1 MIHLG
6 KVFKSVEEIQLDG
19 VRFIDARFDL
29 QNKEAGNKIFEEG
42 HAPGAIFIDLEQDL
56 SDMGSSD
63 GRHPMPSKEKLSA
76 VIQGLGL
83 SYEDQIVVY
92 DQGAAPFA
100 PRAWW
105 MLTYAGFP
113 NVVIVNGGAPAL
125 EEKISFTK
133 DIIKYPPTT
142 IEFVWRDE
150 LYAPREAV
158 KAIVDGEVNATLLD
172 ARAAARYRGEV
183 EPLDMVAGHIPTA
196 KNFDWEQLK
205 SDGRLQANDALRSKV
220 AQDEHVVVYCGSGVT
235 ASPLYAVLA
244 DEGYEN
250 IQLYVGSF
258 SDWITQYDVEKG
270 TNE

>member
-1 MIHLG
+1 MG
-6 KVFKSVEEIQLDG
+6 KVFKTVDEIQVEE
-19 VRFIDARFDL
+19 VRFVDARYDL
-29 QNKEAGNKIFEEG
+29 QNKEAGKQAFNDG
-42 HAPGAIFIDLEQDL
+42 HAPGAVYMDLEEHL
-56 SDMGSSD
+56 SDMESVN
-63 GRHPMPSKEKLSA
+63 GRHPMPSKEKLTS
-76 VIQGLGL
+76 VFQDLGL
-83 SYEDQIVVY
+83 RYEDQIVVY
-92 DQGAAPFA
+92 DQGASPFA

-125 EEKISFTK
+125 EQKVSFTK
-133 DIIKYPPTT
+133 DIVKYAPTK
-142 IEFVWRDE
+142 IDFHWQDH

-158 KAIVDGEVNATLLD
+158 KAIVDGEQAATLLD

-183 EPLDMVAGHIPTA
+183 EPLDKVAGHIPTA

-205 SDGRLQANDALRSKV
+205 VEGSLQANDALRAKV
-220 AQDEHVVVYCGSGVT
+220 ARDEHVVVYCGSGVT

-250 IQLYVGSF
+250 IQLYTGSF
-258 SDWITQYDVEKG
+258 SDWITAYDVETG

>member
-1 MIHLG
+1 MG
-6 KVFKSVEEIQLDG
+6 KVFKSVDEIQFDG

-29 QNKEAGNKIFEEG
+29 QDKEAGKKAFEEG
-42 HAPGAIFIDLEQDL
+42 HATGAIYIDLEQQL
-56 SDMGSSD
+56 SDMDSKD
-63 GRHPMPSKEKLSA
+63 GRHPMPSKEKLAS
-76 VIQGLGL
+76 VFQELGL
-83 SYEDQIVVY
+83 RYEDQIVVY

-125 EEKISFTK
+125 EAKITFTK
-133 DIIKYPPTT
+133 DIIKYPPT
-142 IEFVWRDE
+142 IIGFDWKDE
-150 LYAPREAV
+150 LYAPRQAV
-158 KAIVDGEVNATLLD
+158 KAIVDGEVKATLLD
-172 ARAAARYRGEV
+172 ARAAERYRGEV
-183 EPLDMVAGHIPTA
+183 EPLDKVAGHIPTA

-205 SDGRLQANDALRSKV
+205 SNGQLKANDALRQKV
-220 AQDEHVVVYCGSGVT
+220 TPDEQVVVYCGSGVT

-258 SDWITQYDVEKG
+258 SDWITEYDVEKG

>member
-1 MIHLG
+1 MG
-6 KVFKSVEEIQLDG
+6 KVFKTVDEIQVEE
-19 VRFIDARFDL
+19 VRFVDARYDL
-29 QNKEAGNKIFEEG
+29 QNKEAGKQAFNDG
-42 HAPGAIFIDLEQDL
+42 HAPGAVYMDLEQHL
-56 SDMGSSD
+56 SDMESEN
-63 GRHPMPSKEKLSA
+63 GRHPMPSKEKLTS
-76 VIQGLGL
+76 IFQDLGL
-83 SYEDQIVVY
+83 RYEDQIVVY
-92 DQGAAPFA
+92 DQGASPFA

-125 EEKISFTK
+125 EQKVTFTK
-133 DIIKYPPTT
+133 DIVTYAPTT
-142 IEFVWRDE
+142 IDFHWQDH

-158 KAIVDGEVNATLLD
+158 KAIVDGEQAATLLD

-183 EPLDMVAGHIPTA
+183 EPLDKVAGHIPTA

-205 SDGRLQANDALRSKV
+205 VEGSLQANDALRAKV
-220 AQDEHVVVYCGSGVT
+220 ARDEHVVVYCGSGVT

-250 IQLYVGSF
+250 IQLYTGSF
-258 SDWITQYDVEKG
+258 SDWITAYDVETG

>member
-6 KVFKSVEEIQLDG
+6 KVFKLVEEIQLEG
-19 VRFIDARFDL
+19 ARFVDARFDL
-29 QNKEAGNKIFEEG
+29 QDKEAGKKAFEEG
-42 HAPGAIFIDLEQDL
+42 HAPGAIYVDLEQEL
-56 SDMGSSD
+56 SDMESNN
-63 GRHPMPSKEKLSA
+63 GRHPMPNKEKLAA
-76 VIQGLGL
+76 VFQGLGL
-83 SYEDQIVVY
+83 RYEDQIVVY

-125 EEKISFTK
+125 EEKVAFTK

-142 IEFVWRDE
+142 IEFTWRDE
-150 LYAPREAV
+150 LYAPRQAV
-158 KAIVDGEVNATLLD
+158 KAIVDGAVDATLLD
-172 ARAAARYRGEV
+172 ARAAVRYRGEI
-183 EPLDMVAGHIPTA
+183 EPLDKVAGHIPTA

-205 SDGRLQANDALRSKV
+205 SDGQLQANDALRSKV
-220 AQDEHVVVYCGSGVT
+220 ARDEHVVVYCGSGVT

-258 SDWITQYDVEKG
+258 SDWITEYDVEKD

>member
-1 MIHLG
+1 MG
-6 KVFKSVEEIQLDG
+6 KVFKSVDEIQLDG
-19 VRFIDARFDL
+19 VRFIDARYDL
-29 QNKEAGNKIFEEG
+29 QDKEAGKKAFEEG
-42 HAPGAIFIDLEQDL
+42 HATGAIYIDLEQQL
-56 SDMGSSD
+56 SDMDIKD
-63 GRHPMPSKEKLSA
+63 GRHPMPSKEKLAS
-76 VIQGLGL
+76 VFQELGL
-83 SYEDQIVVY
+83 RYEDQIVVY

-125 EEKISFTK
+125 EAKIPFTK
-133 DIIKYPPTT
+133 DIIKYPPTI
-142 IEFVWRDE
+142 IEFDWKDE
-150 LYAPREAV
+150 LYAPRQAV
-158 KAIVDGEVNATLLD
+158 KAIVDGEGKATLLD

-183 EPLDMVAGHIPTA
+183 EPLDKVAGHIPTA

-205 SDGRLQANDALRSKV
+205 SNGQLKANDALRQKV
-220 AQDEHVVVYCGSGVT
+220 SPDEQVVVYCGSGVT

-244 DEGYEN
+244 DEGYDN

-258 SDWITQYDVEKG
+258 SDWITEYDVEKG